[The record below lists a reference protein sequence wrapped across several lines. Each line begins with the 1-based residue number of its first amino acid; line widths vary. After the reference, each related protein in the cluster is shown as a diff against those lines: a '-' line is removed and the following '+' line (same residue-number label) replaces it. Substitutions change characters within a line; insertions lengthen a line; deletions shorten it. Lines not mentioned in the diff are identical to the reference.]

1 MLEDNNAK
9 EKDTG
14 QQEAPKLLD
23 EPIKMKE
30 IVYMM
35 ILSLEG
41 KAWAYLDK
49 VAHPETQKHLKD
61 AGEAKVAIDAIDAL
75 YKVIEPVLE
84 QADKKDIQVRLANLR
99 LNFAKD

>member
-1 MLEDNNAK
+1 MSENDKAK
-9 EKDTG
+9 DKDAVKP
-14 QQEAPKLLD
+14 EEPKLLD

-30 IVYMM
+30 IIYMM

-61 AGEAKVAIDAIDAL
+61 SGEAKTAIDAIDAL
-75 YKVIEPVLE
+75 YKIIEPLLE
-84 QADKKDIQVRLANLR
+84 QADKKDIQVRLSNLR
-99 LNFAKD
+99 LNFAKE

>member
-1 MLEDNNAK
+1 MLEDNNSK
-9 EKDTG
+9 ENDGAQHK
-14 QQEAPKLLD
+14 EPKLLD
-23 EPIKMKE
+23 EPIRVKE

-61 AGEAKVAIDAIDAL
+61 TGEAKAAIDAIDAL
-75 YKVIEPVLE
+75 YKIIEPMLE